1 MKKEKKFWAF
11 QITKKI
17 IFEIEYSQ
25 LSGNETPYFS
35 TSANE
40 FNQPKTDWRQGG
52 QAQEILLPKNSLAY
66 KFYKKWD
73 KKHLQDLTEEEYNE
87 LIKDIEILKSK
98 YNYLEQEQDEKLYKT
113 HISFYDLKELS
124 KQKIKK

>member
-1 MKKEKKFWAF
+1 MEKEKKFWAF
-11 QITKKI
+11 QITRKI
-17 IFEIEYSQ
+17 IFEAEYYK
-25 LSGNETPYFS
+25 LGNNPTAHFS
-35 TSANE
+35 TSASE
-40 FNQPKTDWRQGG
+40 FNQPKTDWKQCG
-52 QAQEILLPKNSLAY
+52 QAQETLLPKNSLAY